1 MEHIYISITTKKN
14 RTRATQNLL
23 QTCSSNNIPATR
35 QQTATTSNKVAN
47 ILGNLTIFFK
57 KEQKDTALGGVPS
70 QLSPMCYQLG

>member
-47 ILGNLTIFFK
+47 ILGNLTIFLK

-70 QLSPMCYQLG
+70 QLSTMCYQLG